1 MNLNP
6 ALKIFQPKINF
17 QDKLFFTKHLAT
29 MIKAGVPIEE
39 ALETLSEQGKNKI
52 IKETLAM
59 VSKQVQNGKSLHE
72 SLKKTGEFSELY
84 LNLISVGEESGTLEE
99 SLEFLAKQLAKDY
112 SLRQKVTA
120 ALMYPSL
127 VLSATII
134 MGGFIALYV
143 LPKLVDFFEA
153 FDFPLPLSTRILL
166 FIANAAKNFGVL
178 IAITIVLSF
187 LGLYSLVQIKTIKL
201 WWHSRIIQLPIIGN
215 LFWYNQLARF
225 SRNFGVLLKA
235 GIPITRSLEITANTL
250 TNAKFASDTKK
261 IAELLNKGKNIHDI
275 LDNQKFTEF
284 PSLVTKMVEVG
295 EKTGKLEDTL
305 IYLADF
311 YEEEID
317 NISKNLSTVLE
328 PILLLTIGLVVG
340 FVAMAIISPIYELTG
355 NIRR

>member
-187 LGLYSLVQIKTIKL
+187 LGLYSLVQI
-201 WWHSRIIQLPIIGN
+201 IQLPIIGN